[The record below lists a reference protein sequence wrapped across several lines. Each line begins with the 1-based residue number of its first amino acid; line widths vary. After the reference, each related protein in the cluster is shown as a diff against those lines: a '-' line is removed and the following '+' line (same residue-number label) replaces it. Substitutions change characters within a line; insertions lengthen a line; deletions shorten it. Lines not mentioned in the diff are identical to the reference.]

1 MAASKGVLFILG
13 GGPRIGH
20 SVAAKFL
27 KEGYQVA
34 IGRRTISPLT
44 ETNLSG
50 AISIKVDVTKTE
62 SVAEAFHKVKA
73 ELGIPNVVVY
83 NG

>member
-1 MAASKGVLFILG
+1 MAEPKGILFIVG

-27 KEGYQVA
+27 QEGYQVA
-34 IGRRTISPLT
+34 IGRRTISPST

-50 AISIKVDVTKTE
+50 AISVQVDVTKTE
-62 SVAEAFHKVKA
+62 SVAEAFHKVKT